1 MFGLELA
8 VGYVFAWAVRKAR
21 RAAGTADEIV
31 DQAVDA
37 GIERVHRLVTER
49 ICGDGTL
56 ARVEEEAAS
65 GAAELSPR
73 TRQRLQLALE
83 DEVER
88 DPAFA
93 QALQEAVA
101 AAKAAQGTS
110 VSASGDGIAVGGDV
124 TVRAEGAGSV
134 AALRMGDVTVGT
146 PPPASP
152 PAAP

>member
-1 MFGLELA
+1 MFGVELA

-21 RAAGTADEIV
+21 RAAGTADGIV
-31 DQAVDA
+31 DRAVDA
-37 GIERVHRLVTER
+37 GMERVHQIVTER
-49 ICGDGTL
+49 LDGDGTL

-83 DEVER
+83 DEAER

-93 QALQEAVA
+93 QALEEAVS

-110 VSASGDGIAVGGDV
+110 VTASGNGVAVGGDV
-124 TVRAEGAGSV
+124 TIRAEGAGSV
-134 AALRMGDVTVGT
+134 AALTMGDVTIGT
-146 PPPASP
+146 PPPATP
-152 PAAP
+152 PTAR